1 MNRIRGVIFDM
12 DGLMFDTE
20 RMFTDAWPGV
30 CAQFGLEY
38 QPQLAASLRGSNG
51 AKSVEII
58 HRFYPEADGAAMI
71 AACYNQVQ
79 ARLLQGVPKKKGLDE
94 LLAYLKGRGLPMAIG
109 SSTKSPLVKRNLNM
123 AGVAGYFSQI
133 AAGEMVTLCK
143 PAPELFL
150 LAAKLLDLPP
160 QNCLVL
166 EDSFNGVRAGRAAG
180 CITVMVPDLSA
191 PTQEIL
197 ALCDGCCEDLE
208 QVIGWIE
215 QRERTQTQ

>member
-79 ARLLQGVPKKKGLDE
+79 GRLLQGVPKKKGLDE

-166 EDSFNGVRAGRAAG
+166 EDSFNGVRAGAAAG
-180 CITVMVPDLSA
+180 CVTVMIPDLSQ
-191 PTQEIL
+191 PTPEL
-197 ALCDGCCEDLE
+197 LSLCSGCLEDLG
-208 QVIGWIE
+208 QVPDFIE
-215 QRERTQTQ
+215 RYEG

>member
-1 MNRIRGVIFDM
+1 M
-12 DGLMFDTE
+12 
-20 RMFTDAWPGV
+20 
-30 CAQFGLEY
+30 CAC
-38 QPQLAASLRGSNG
+38 
-51 AKSVEII
+51 
-58 HRFYPEADGAAMI
+58 
-71 AACYNQVQ
+71 CYNQLQ
-79 ARLLQGVPKKKGLDE
+79 DRLLHGVPKKKGLDE

-133 AAGEMVTLCK
+133 AAGEMVTRCK

-197 ALCDGCCEDLE
+197 ALCDGCCEDLK

-215 QRERTQTQ
+215 QRERTQTR

>member
-79 ARLLQGVPKKKGLDE
+79 GRLLQGVPKKKGLD
-94 LLAYLKGRGLPMAIG
+94 A
-109 SSTKSPLVKRNLNM
+109 
-123 AGVAGYFSQI
+123 
-133 AAGEMVTLCK
+133 
-143 PAPELFL
+143 L
-150 LAAKLLDLPP
+150 LAA
-160 QNCLVL
+160 
-166 EDSFNGVRAGRAAG
+166 
-180 CITVMVPDLSA
+180 A
-191 PTQEIL
+191 PNRR
-197 ALCDGCCEDLE
+197 
-208 QVIGWIE
+208 W
-215 QRERTQTQ
+215 

>member
-38 QPQLAASLRGSNG
+38 QPQMAAALRGSNG

-79 ARLLQGVPKKKGLDE
+79 GRLLQGVPKKKGLDE

-133 AAGEMVTLCK
+133 AAG
-143 PAPELFL
+143 
-150 LAAKLLDLPP
+150 
-160 QNCLVL
+160 
-166 EDSFNGVRAGRAAG
+166 

-215 QRERTQTQ
+215 QRERTQTR

>member
-1 MNRIRGVIFDM
+1 
-12 DGLMFDTE
+12 
-20 RMFTDAWPGV
+20 
-30 CAQFGLEY
+30 
-38 QPQLAASLRGSNG
+38 
-51 AKSVEII
+51 
-58 HRFYPEADGAAMI
+58 MI

-79 ARLLQGVPKKKGLDE
+79 DRLLQGVPKKKGLDE

-133 AAGEMVTLCK
+133 AAGEMVTRCK

-197 ALCDGCCEDLE
+197 ALCDGCCEDLK

-215 QRERTQTQ
+215 QRERTQTR

>member
-133 AAGEMVTLCK
+133 AAGEMVTL
-143 PAPELFL
+143 
-150 LAAKLLDLPP
+150 DLPP

-215 QRERTQTQ
+215 QRERTQTR

>member
-1 MNRIRGVIFDM
+1 MNRIRGVILDM

-79 ARLLQGVPKKKGLDE
+79 GRLLQGVPKKKGLDE
-94 LLAYLKGRGLPMAIG
+94 LLAWLDEQHIPMAVA
-109 SSTKSPLVKRNLNM
+109 SSSRMHIIQRNLDNW
-123 AGVAGYFSQI
+123 GLTHYFKTLASGQQ
-133 AAGEMVTLCK
+133 VTHSK
-143 PAPELFL
+143 PDPEIFL
-150 LAAKLLDLPP
+150 LAAQQLGVEPAR
-160 QNCLVL
+160 CLVL
-166 EDSFNGVRAGRAAG
+166 EDSYNGVRAGAAG
-180 CITVMVPDLSA
+180 GFVTVMVPDLLPADDEMRSLYTA
-191 PTQEIL
+191 ECKSLTEV
-197 ALCDGCCEDLE
+197 LE
-208 QVIGWIE
+208 HLKANE
-215 QRERTQTQ
+215 F

>member
-1 MNRIRGVIFDM
+1 MNQIRGVIFDM

-58 HRFYPEADGAAMI
+58 HRFYPEADGTAMI

-79 ARLLQGVPKKKGLDE
+79 DRLLQGV
-94 LLAYLKGRGLPMAIG
+94 PMAIG
-109 SSTKSPLVKRNLNM
+109 SSTKSPLVKRNLKM
-123 AGVAGYFSQI
+123 AGVEGYFSQI

-150 LAAKLLDLPP
+150 LAAKLLGLPP

-180 CITVMVPDLSA
+180 CVTVMVPDLSA

-208 QVIGWIE
+208 QVIGWME
-215 QRERTQTQ
+215 QRERTQTR

>member
-1 MNRIRGVIFDM
+1 MTR
-12 DGLMFDTE
+12 
-20 RMFTDAWPGV
+20 
-30 CAQFGLEY
+30 
-38 QPQLAASLRGSNG
+38 
-51 AKSVEII
+51 
-58 HRFYPEADGAAMI
+58 
-71 AACYNQVQ
+71 
-79 ARLLQGVPKKKGLDE
+79 
-94 LLAYLKGRGLPMAIG
+94 
-109 SSTKSPLVKRNLNM
+109 
-123 AGVAGYFSQI
+123 
-133 AAGEMVTLCK
+133 CK

-197 ALCDGCCEDLE
+197 ALCDGCCEDLK

-215 QRERTQTQ
+215 QRERTQTR